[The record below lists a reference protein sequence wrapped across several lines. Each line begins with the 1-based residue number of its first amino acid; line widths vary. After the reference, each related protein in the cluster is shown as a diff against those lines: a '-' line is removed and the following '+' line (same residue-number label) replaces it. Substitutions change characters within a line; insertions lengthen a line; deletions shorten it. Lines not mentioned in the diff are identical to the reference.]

1 MKYHTE
7 KQTTDAYNS
16 MKKNLVDLTLSKRS
30 QLHKNTYT
38 MILFT

>member
-7 KQTTDAYNS
+7 KQTTDTYNS
-16 MKKNLVDLTLSKRS
+16 TEKNLVDLTLSKRN